1 MVVAESVWS
10 LNVICYTCCGRCCCS
25 VNVEPTH
32 IPFEKLDFGETD
44 VLDKF
49 YNADVAIVDMS
60 VHVQQSALVYHIGVR
75 ESMGM
80 PQTIITLHDTD
91 PEFTLSVKVSSQGLR
106 SLVSNASV
114 FYVIICFS
122 RTGTPYVMLS
132 LCCSH
137 THLSLL

>member
-1 MVVAESVWS
+1 ME
-10 LNVICYTCCGRCCCS
+10 LTY
-25 VNVEPTH
+25 

-91 PEFTLSVKVSSQGLR
+91 PEFTLSVKVSSISVSFGLSVLCSIDILFEMYPR
-106 SLVSNASV
+106 KNVNAKQKNACV
-114 FYVIICFS
+114 LTLNIQ
-122 RTGTPYVMLS
+122 
-132 LCCSH
+132 
-137 THLSLL
+137 

>member
-1 MVVAESVWS
+1 ME
-10 LNVICYTCCGRCCCS
+10 LTY
-25 VNVEPTH
+25 

-80 PQTIITLHDTD
+80 PQTIIILHDTD
-91 PEFTLSVKVSSQGLR
+91 PEFTLSVKVSSEFTL
-106 SLVSNASV
+106 SVKVSV
-114 FYVIICFS
+114 FYRCW
-122 RTGTPYVMLS
+122 PYKSVHISYIVFMSMSFVTKLKIPKKNIEQVANMK
-132 LCCSH
+132 
-137 THLSLL
+137 TDA